1 MTLKTMNDTKI
12 KRMRLCK
19 YVCICMLGI
28 LTVFGVVGVS
38 DIVHASSGPT
48 NPMTSLKSV
57 YVFNRDGKLVNHLTM
72 AKDKET
78 GVMYLH
84 EQENNT
90 AVNANGVIW
99 QVRYDSNGKPLV
111 NAPKYT
117 DVFAITKPTAEG
129 DYVNGLDTIMDL
141 YTGVSYVNDGTGG
154 LTVLV
159 DQNGKPKVNKK
170 CKLSAQ
176 QFKRVRVKLAR
187 EN

>member
-1 MTLKTMNDTKI
+1 MNDTKI

-28 LTVFGVVGVS
+28 LTGFGVVSVS

-48 NPMTSLKSV
+48 NPMTSLKAV
-57 YVFNRDGKLVNHLTM
+57 YVFNRDGKDRGNYLMM

-84 EQENNT
+84 DFGDGSSRF
-90 AVNANGVIW
+90 ANGTNF
-99 QVRYDSNGKPLV
+99 QVRYGSSGKPLV
-111 NAPKYT
+111 NAPKYA
-117 DVFAITKPTAEG
+117 DVFACTNSTSKG
-129 DYVNGLDTIMDL
+129 DFDSGLTILVDL
-141 YTGVSYVNDGTGG
+141 YTGVSYLDDSEGG

-170 CKLSAQ
+170 YKLSSRQ
-176 QFKRVRVKLAR
+176 LKRVRAKLAK
-187 EN
+187 ED

>member
-1 MTLKTMNDTKI
+1 MKLSCNMRI

-28 LTVFGVVGVS
+28 LTGFGVVGVS

-48 NPMTSLKSV
+48 NPMMSLKSV
-57 YVFNRDGKLVNHLTM
+57 YVFNRDGKDHGNYLMV

-84 EQENNT
+84 EYGNNP
-90 AVNANGVIW
+90 AVKVSGVTW
-99 QVRYDSNGKPLV
+99 QVRYNSNGKPLV
-111 NAPKYT
+111 NAPKYA
-117 DVFAITKPTAEG
+117 DVFACTNSTSEG
-129 DYVNGLDTIMDL
+129 NYVNGLDTIVDL

-170 CKLSAQ
+170 YKLSSQ
-176 QFKRVRVKLAR
+176 QLKRVRAKLAK